1 MYSSDVIIICFNMAS
16 SDSISH
22 AMGSDY
28 MLIQNRS
35 KWGMYAL
42 SLFCSYSQSVY
53 IYSLCLRACVC
64 VRACMCGC
72 GCTSASVRVCVCVR
86 VWVCVGG
93 WVGGC
98 VYVCARVCVRACACP
113 HTTLYYMLLSLYRRI
128 RAWTM
133 DREEGKAGGNP

>member
-28 MLIQNRS
+28 MPIQNRS

-53 IYSLCLRACVC
+53 IYSLCLHACVC

-72 GCTSASVRVCVCVR
+72 GCARACVGVCVCVR
-86 VWVCVGG
+86 
-93 WVGGC
+93 
-98 VYVCARVCVRACACP
+98 ARACVRACVRVPA
-113 HTTLYYMLLSLYRRI
+113 YYFILHVIVIIS
-128 RAWTM
+128 T
-133 DREEGKAGGNP
+133 D